1 MPSCTMQLKGW
12 KTKPMSNV
20 IEIENLTRE
29 FDGLVAV
36 DHISLNVKEGEIFG
50 FLGPNGAGKTTIT
63 KVLCTIL
70 NPTSGSVKVCG
81 YDVTRERDKVRE
93 CIGIVFQD
101 SCIDKFLTGREN
113 LDFHAS
119 MYHMEKKIRDKRMA
133 EVLSLLE
140 LKGKENIKVGNL
152 SGGMQ
157 RRFEVARGFMNHP
170 KALFLDEPTLGLDI
184 QTRRNLW
191 DYIRMLNEQEGTTII
206 LTTHYI
212 EEADYLC
219 HRVAI
224 IDHGKIAAVDS
235 PQELKEVVG
244 VNLLALQIANEK
256 SDALASLLKGID
268 WIKKVERRNSS
279 LELSVEGG
287 EERVLE
293 LVELADEHGFVITA
307 IDLRQPSLED
317 AFLHYTG
324 RTIREEEGSVK
335 ELWKTRMAGR
345 RK

>member
-1 MPSCTMQLKGW
+1 MQAESW
-12 KTKPMSNV
+12 KTKIMNNV

-50 FLGPNGAGKTTIT
+50 FLGPNGAGKTTTT
-63 KVLCTIL
+63 KALCTLL

-113 LDFHAS
+113 LDFHAR
-119 MYHMEKKIRDKRMA
+119 MYHMDRKTRDKRMA
-133 EVLSLLE
+133 EVLGLLE

-191 DYIRMLNEQEGTTII
+191 DYIRMLNEQEGATII

-219 HRVAI
+219 DRVAI
-224 IDHGKIAAVDS
+224 IDHGKIVTIDT
-235 PQELKEVVG
+235 PKKLKEVVG
-244 VNLLALQIANEK
+244 INLISLQIANKK

-268 WIKKVERRNSS
+268 WIKKIERRNSS

-293 LVELADEHGFVITA
+293 IVELADEHGFVITA
-307 IDLRQPSLED
+307 IDLCQPSLED

-335 ELWKTRMAGR
+335 ELWKTRIAGR